1 MSEELRQ
8 RIETEISENPVHIY
22 MKGTPEWPQC
32 GFSKAAC
39 DAFRSLDVPFTAT
52 NVLEDLDNYRA
63 ALQEVSSWP
72 TIPQVFIGGEFI
84 GGSDIT
90 LQMLQNGALEK
101 KVAAVL
107 GESEAGA
114 PTPETE
120 TAGA

>member
-1 MSEELRQ
+1 MSDEIKQ
-8 RIETEISENPVHIY
+8 QIQKEISENPVHIY

-39 DAFRSLDVPFTAT
+39 DAFRSLDVPFSAT
-52 NVLEDLDNYRA
+52 NVLEDLDSYRA

-90 LQMLQNGALEK
+90 LQMLQSGDLQT
-101 KVAAVL
+101 KVDAVMDD
-107 GESEAGA
+107 SASS
-114 PTPETE
+114 TPPAE
-120 TAGA
+120 TAEA